1 MAGFFDDLKKGI
13 NKVTTKASTNA
24 STMIEVNK
32 LKSEIT
38 AAGREKK
45 VVFGEIGQAIYDMKK
60 DGEID
65 LSQVDVLLSK
75 VFDLDAKVVELEG
88 EIEKVNQEKNDKLNA
103 LEETEVV
110 SQPVEATPTQ
120 ATQAEPVVQDVAEVV
135 AEPVVEVVEEV
146 KSEDKSGDM
155 GGDTETGEYHG

>member
-45 VVFGEIGQAIYDMKK
+45 VIFGEIGEAIYEMKK
-60 DGEID
+60 VGDVD
-65 LSQVDVLLSK
+65 LSQVEALISK
-75 VFDLDAKVVELEG
+75 AFDLDAKVVELET
-88 EIEKVNQEKNDKLNA
+88 EIAKVNQEKDEKLSA
-103 LEETEVV
+103 LEEPVV
-110 SQPVEATPTQ
+110 VNEPVQAQPVQPVQ
-120 ATQAEPVVQDVAEVV
+120 PVVQDAAEVV
-135 AEPVVEVVEEV
+135 VEPVVEVVEEV
-146 KSEDKSGDM
+146 KSEEQAGDM